1 MAALIEFAVIGQ
13 VGFRR
18 HGEDLA
24 AQNEDRA
31 IIEPLA
37 MTQRRADDDQEVQ
50 RARGVEDVL
59 QRHLDAG

>member
-37 MTQRRADDDQEVQ
+37 MTQRRADDDQEV
-50 RARGVEDVL
+50 
-59 QRHLDAG
+59 